1 MSYYIAPQSEG
12 LMLGDL
18 VIYRV
23 VKRLKDFKAEDGK
36 KYRVFKGTS
45 SHIEH
50 ASSGCHN
57 APHPVHGTN
66 ITGVSSTQS
75 LVSIRTSLQIQT
87 LISLTSLLHHSK

>member
-36 KYRVFKGTS
+36 RYRVFKS
-45 SHIEH
+45 KKERDESMYVPIY
-50 ASSGCHN
+50 
-57 APHPVHGTN
+57 
-66 ITGVSSTQS
+66 IGVDGK
-75 LVSIRTSLQIQT
+75 LKKDKDKFIMRF
-87 LISLTSLLHHSK
+87 